1 MLFKVHSI
9 MGFLGMLFWNVL
21 FIGLL
26 HVVLLLLCVRLS
38 QQTMDYQRPRFAPKQ
53 WEHNGRFYRDKLKIN
68 VWKDYIPQY
77 VSKDGFSKESLEKEL
92 SLSYVDQ
99 FLTETCRGE
108 WYHTANLLGIVFFLL
123 VDPLPYSVLFSL
135 VLLVVHGTC
144 TVIQRYNRFRLLIV
158 RKKLVRDAE
167 KNTGTV
173 SAPVVVTI
181 NTETTE
187 KSAS

>member
-1 MLFKVHSI
+1 MD
-9 MGFLGMLFWNVL
+9 FLGMLFWNVL
-21 FIGLL
+21 IIGLL
-26 HVVLLLLCVRLS
+26 HIVLLILCVRLS
-38 QQTMDYQRPRFAPKQ
+38 QETMHYERPRFAPKQ

-108 WYHTANLLGIVFFLL
+108 WYHTANLIGIPFFLI
-123 VDPLPYSVLFSL
+123 VNPLPYSLLFSL
-135 VLLVVHGTC
+135 VLFVVHGTC
-144 TVIQRYNRFRLLIV
+144 TIIQRYNRFRLLIL
-158 RKKLVRDAE
+158 RKKLARDAE
-167 KNTGTV
+167 KANQQTTV
-173 SAPVVVTI
+173 PVVVTI